1 MFITDDANRIGVSI
15 KRYGTWRETVAR
27 YASYKNLTALAVT
40 RFDVL
45 VSMGVAEPWA
55 ALRAIDE
62 HACADIMIDNSSSGI
77 EQQRS
82 VN

>member
-1 MFITDDANRIGVSI
+1 MNYDEANRIGVSI
-15 KRYGTWRETVAR
+15 KRYGTWRETVVR
-27 YASYKNLTALAVT
+27 YASYKGLIAAAVT

-45 VSMGVAEPWA
+45 VAEGFAEPWA

-62 HACADIMIDNSSSGI
+62 HCCADILVDNSSSGI
-77 EQQRS
+77 ERVRS